1 MDLTI
6 RLRKLIEEAG
16 ITQRQAALYIA
27 QETKRPFSLRTL
39 SAWLAE
45 EGTANKRAAQKW
57 GIEALEAR
65 LKLKR
70 ELEEIHYGK

>member
-1 MDLTI
+1 MDLTR

-16 ITQRQAALYIA
+16 ITQKQAAIYIA

-45 EGTANKRAAQKW
+45 EGAVSKRPVQRW
-57 GIEALEAR
+57 GVEALEAR

-70 ELEEIHYGK
+70 ELEEIQ

>member
-1 MDLTI
+1 MDHAK
-6 RLRKLIEEAG
+6 RLRKLIAEAG

-45 EGTANKRAAQKW
+45 EGTASKRYAQRW
-57 GIEALEAR
+57 GVEALEAR
-65 LKLKR
+65 LRLKR
-70 ELEEIHYGK
+70 ELETLD